1 MATVKKDTLIIRVN
15 PKLKQRLEKL
25 ASAKNTTVSE
35 LSRVLL
41 ESSLKVEEDRYLRE
55 KEHIKEEICRIEQKI
70 KVLQNE
76 VKEIDTNTRL
86 VIYGVLKETDILYN
100 PEKEVEVNPEIEKDL
115 DKKREKRNLLLREID
130 SLELTKSILMEK
142 L

>member
-1 MATVKKDTLIIRVN
+1 MPTVKKETLILRVN
-15 PKLKQRLEKL
+15 PRFKQRLERL

-55 KEHIKEEICRIEQKI
+55 KEHIKEEIYKIEQKI
-70 KVLQNE
+70 KVLENE
-76 VKEIDTNTRL
+76 IKEIDTNTRL
-86 VIYGVLKETDILYN
+86 VIYDVLKETDILNN
-100 PEKEVEVNPEIEKDL
+100 PDKEVEINPEIEKDL
-115 DKKREKRNLLLREID
+115 DKERDKRNLLLREID
-130 SLELTKSILMEK
+130 SLELTKSILMSK